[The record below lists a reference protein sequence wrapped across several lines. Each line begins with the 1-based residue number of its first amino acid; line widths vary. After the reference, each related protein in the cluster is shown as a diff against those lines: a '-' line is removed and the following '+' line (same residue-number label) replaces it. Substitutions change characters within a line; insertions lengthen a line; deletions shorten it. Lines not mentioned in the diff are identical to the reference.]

1 MDATSPTAE
10 RRMIMAC
17 LHEKEL
23 EYNQWCP
30 VTCFYCTGDQ
40 KRRCKH
46 NRATNA
52 DRIRAMND
60 EELGM
65 FLAEWAEKPWT
76 WKKDGEGQ
84 CLAWLQSP
92 AE

>member
-1 MDATSPTAE
+1 
-10 RRMIMAC
+10 MAC

-23 EYNQWCP
+23 WDNRWCP

-46 NRATNA
+46 NKATNA

-60 EELGM
+60 EELIKLLTG
-65 FLAEWAEKPWT
+65 FCTCNCIFPYKNCEHKTCEECFK
-76 WKKDGEGQ
+76 E
-84 CLAWLQSP
+84 WLQSP
-92 AE
+92 EEKGGE

>member
-1 MDATSPTAE
+1 
-10 RRMIMAC
+10 MAC

-46 NRATNA
+46 NKATNA

-60 EELGM
+60 EELARFFSETFCNGYGKPQ
-65 FLAEWAEKPWT
+65 LAEW
-76 WKKDGEGQ
+76 
-84 CLAWLQSP
+84 LRSP
-92 AE
+92 AEKEGE